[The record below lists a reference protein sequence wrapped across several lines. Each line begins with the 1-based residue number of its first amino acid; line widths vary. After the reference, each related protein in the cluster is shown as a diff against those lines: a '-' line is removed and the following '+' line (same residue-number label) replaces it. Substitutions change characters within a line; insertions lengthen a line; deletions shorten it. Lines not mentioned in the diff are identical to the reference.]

1 MGNECA
7 AMEMLEQMRQAR
19 EAAGLDLQAVER
31 RTRVR
36 LHLLEAIELG
46 HFDHLPRGVYA
57 RSVIRAYAT
66 AIGIDPNRAVT
77 ALAPLLPEAEDALD
91 GIARVRGLAR
101 HHEAPE
107 TSTLDAPVADV
118 LLLHVDLPPAADGRR
133 PALPISSRVDLEKL
147 AARVRS
153 AAGSWSPASRE
164 KAAAAIDGVILAGI
178 DVLLLGLT
186 ARAAGVPVG
195 SVLGLAA
202 PAMATVAVLIA
213 ALYFLLLAGIVGQTA
228 GGRLMGVPPSPLSA
242 RRIDAGTMT
251 RRACEIAA
259 RELSILV
266 DVALPMLTGRD
277 GRPGAPHSQ
286 RPWAGRAA
294 AR

>member
-1 MGNECA
+1 
-7 AMEMLEQMRQAR
+7 MEMLEQMRQAR

-46 HFDHLPRGVYA
+46 HFDRLPRGVYA

-107 TSTLDAPVADV
+107 TSTADAPVADV
-118 LLLHVDLPPAADGRR
+118 LHVDLPPAADGPR
-133 PALPISSRVDLEKL
+133 PALAISSPVDLGKL
-147 AARVRS
+147 ADRVRS

-202 PAMATVAVLIA
+202 PAMATVALLIA